1 MTKTKVTRAKATK
14 AKTKF
19 KEITIKKDLIDFIKK
34 NESKSKLGLY
44 IVLGLLAIL
53 GVLWVTTRQPQMPTN
68 IKATIDSLSAIN
80 KQLLERQK
88 QIDSTIAV
96 YETEINQIDNQVDN
110 IKEKTT
116 IVREYYHEVGQ
127 QSGKY
132 TPTQVDSFFKARY
145 NY

>member
-1 MTKTKVTRAKATK
+1 MTKTKVTRVKATK

-34 NESKSKLGLY
+34 NESKGKLGLY
-44 IVLGLLAIL
+44 VVIGLLAIL
-53 GVLWVTTRQPQMPTN
+53 GILWVTTRQPQMPTN